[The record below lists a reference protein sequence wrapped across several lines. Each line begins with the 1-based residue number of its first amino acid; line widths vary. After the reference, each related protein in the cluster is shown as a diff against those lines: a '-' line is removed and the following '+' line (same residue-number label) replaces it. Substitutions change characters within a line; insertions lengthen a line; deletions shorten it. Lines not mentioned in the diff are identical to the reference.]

1 MNFYTITYLEGQST
15 INLYLK
21 YIFIFVALI
30 ILLVVFSLYLRHRIQ
45 TKYRD
50 LSIILLLVIVFLLG
64 VQYSDYTQ
72 DQSTYSKYSQMV
84 QFMHQ
89 LAKDQSLDETM
100 LSVNAT
106 TLSDGIIVK
115 TTDTYYSARFNSDMS
130 AYTLQ
135 EVHLVNPD
143 IKLVDK

>member
-89 LAKDQSLDETM
+89 LAKDQSLDETT

-115 TTDTYYSARFNSDMS
+115 TTDTYYSVRFNSDMS

>member
-21 YIFIFVALI
+21 YIVIFVALI
-30 ILLVVFSLYLRHRIQ
+30 ILLIVFSLYLRHRIQ

-89 LAKDQSLDETM
+89 FAQDQKLDETTI
-100 LSVNAT
+100 SVNST
-106 TLSDGIIVK
+106 TLSDNIIVK
-115 TTDTYYSARFNSDMS
+115 AADTYYAARFNSDMS

-135 EVHLVNPD
+135 EVYLVNAD
-143 IKLVDK
+143 IQLVDK

>member
-21 YIFIFVALI
+21 YIVIFVALI
-30 ILLVVFSLYLRHRIQ
+30 ILLVVFSLYLHHRIQ

-89 LAKDQSLDETM
+89 LARDQSLDETTI
-100 LSVNAT
+100 SVNST
-106 TLSDGIIVK
+106 TLSDDIIVK
-115 TTDTYYSARFNSDMS
+115 TPDAYYSARFNSDMS

-143 IKLVDK
+143 IQLVDK

>member
-30 ILLVVFSLYLRHRIQ
+30 ILLIVFSLYLRHRIQ

-50 LSIILLLVIVFLLG
+50 LSIILLLVIVFLIG
-64 VQYSDYTQ
+64 VQYSDYTR

-89 LAKDQSLDETM
+89 MAKDQHLDETT

-106 TLSDGIIVK
+106 TLSDGIILK
-115 TTDTYYSARFNSDMS
+115 AQDTYYAARFTSDMN

-135 EVHLVNPD
+135 EVYLVNPD
-143 IKLVDK
+143 IKMVDR